1 MSSVD
6 GEVEDEN
13 QLQFLLDNGFD
24 QIQGYYFSKPILI
37 GDFDQYVLTKNK

>member
-13 QLQFLLDNGFD
+13 QLQFLLDNGCD

-37 GDFDQYVLTKNK
+37 DDFEQYVLAKNL